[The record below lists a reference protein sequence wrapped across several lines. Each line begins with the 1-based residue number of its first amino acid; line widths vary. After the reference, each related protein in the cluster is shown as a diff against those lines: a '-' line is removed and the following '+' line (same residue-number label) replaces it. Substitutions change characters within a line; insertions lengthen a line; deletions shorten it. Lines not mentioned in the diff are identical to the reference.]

1 MSHFSFFWAD
11 ETIEHLADH
20 GLTTEDF
27 EYVVSNPEDV
37 DISRSSGLL
46 AAFGY
51 TADGRY
57 IIVVFNLIDE
67 TTIEPVTAY
76 EVPQP
81 GNR

>member
-1 MSHFSFFWAD
+1 MSVFSFIWAD
-11 ETIEHLADH
+11 ETIQHLADH

-27 EYVVSNPEDV
+27 ENVVSDPDDV

-51 TADGRY
+51 TVDGRY
-57 IIVVFNLIDE
+57 IIAIFNMIDE

-76 EVPQP
+76 EVPEP
-81 GNR
+81 GRR